1 MTEDDVGSEV
11 GEVIEIRRNGVHEP
25 AAEVVQTTC
34 PVCGEEFIGTKREA
48 GGFLSGHEVYHRH
61 EMAMAVVVDEMGGA

>member
-1 MTEDDVGSEV
+1 MAEDDVGSEV
-11 GEVIEIRRNGVHEP
+11 DEIIEIQREGVHEP

>member
-1 MTEDDVGSEV
+1 MAEDDVGSEG
-11 GEVIEIRRNGVHEP
+11 GEIIEIRPNGVHEP

>member
-1 MTEDDVGSEV
+1 MAEQSDGTEV
-11 GEVIEIRRNGVHEP
+11 GEVVEIQRDGVLEP

>member
-1 MTEDDVGSEV
+1 MAEENGVSEV
-11 GEVIEIRRNGVHEP
+11 GEIAEIRRDGVYEP